1 MFLINKKLK
10 IFFNMFRVIIILIF
24 LKKLLDKKIWT
35 KPLTEQILVNVLP
48 GALYDFVSGGK
59 IKKNRKQIS
68 KYSKSRKLNRTR

>member
-1 MFLINKKLK
+1 
-10 IFFNMFRVIIILIF
+10 MFRVIIILIF

-59 IKKNRKQIS
+59 I
-68 KYSKSRKLNRTR
+68 